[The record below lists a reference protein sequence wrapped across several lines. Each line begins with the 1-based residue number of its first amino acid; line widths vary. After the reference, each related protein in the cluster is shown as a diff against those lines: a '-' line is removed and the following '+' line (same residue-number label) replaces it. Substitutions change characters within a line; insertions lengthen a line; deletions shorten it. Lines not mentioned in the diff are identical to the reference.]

1 MILKSCTNFCM
12 LLHVLIAELPLVL
25 HSYKSIILLSLRKKL
40 AECTVLYNTSVI
52 SLIQRENHGGNTGVK
67 CLQELSW

>member
-25 HSYKSIILLSLRKKL
+25 HSYKSIILLSLRKKFVWL
-40 AECTVLYNTSVI
+40 SVLFCTIQV
-52 SLIQRENHGGNTGVK
+52 SLVRYKEKTMGEILV
-67 CLQELSW
+67 